1 MPSQG
6 ELMRAS
12 LPAEAARLLG
22 ATLNSTPQTAT
33 GSVQGDALV
42 LTANI
47 TNFTTVAAS
56 TGCILPSAT
65 GVAPYMVTNN
75 GANAL
80 SVYPAVGEM
89 INGGS
94 ANAAFSVTNAKA
106 ASFYPH
112 GNTWIVI
119 LSA

>member
-1 MPSQG
+1 
-6 ELMRAS
+6 MRAS

-22 ATLNSTPQTAT
+22 ATANTTAQTAT

-42 LTANI
+42 LTGNI

-65 GVAPYMVTNN
+65 GVGPYFVLNN

-80 SVYPAVGEM
+80 KVYPATGET
-89 INGGS
+89 INGAA
-94 ANAAFSVTNAKA
+94 ANAAFSVTNAKS

-112 GNTWIVI
+112 GNQWVAV